1 MRFRAWTA
9 RLRVELRRRGA
20 VLEVDAPHGA
30 VFDGPPII
38 KVYPGPD
45 GEPSRFTLRVGR
57 DVRIGRDLTIEI
69 YAQGESVLELD
80 DGVDIHNNVRFLVRA
95 GSIRLGTR
103 SRVRD
108 GGLIKSDGAI
118 TVGSAVTIG
127 PYGALHCTEQITLDD
142 LVGLGERVSIIDSDH
157 TFDGVDLDFLKKP
170 LAVTPIHLGRGTMV
184 GIGTVILRGVD
195 VGPNSAIA
203 ANSVVRGGQY
213 GEASLLAG
221 NPAKTVRE
229 LKGETSAP

>member
-20 VLEVDAPHGA
+20 ELVVDAPHGA
-30 VFDGPPII
+30 LFDGPPII
-38 KVYPGPD
+38 KVYPGPN
-45 GEPSRFTLRVGR
+45 GERSRFTLRIGR
-57 DVRIGRDLTIEI
+57 DVRIGRDLTLEV
-69 YAQGESVLELD
+69 YAQGENLLELS

-95 GSIRLGTR
+95 GSITLGAR

-108 GGLIKSDGAI
+108 GVLIKSDGAV
-118 TVGSAVTIG
+118 TVGSAVTLG
-127 PYGALHCTEQITLDD
+127 PYGALHCTERITLDD

-184 GIGTVILRGVD
+184 AIGTVILRGAD
-195 VGPNSAIA
+195 IGANSAIA
-203 ANSVVRGGQY
+203 ANSVVRGGEY

-221 NPAKTVRE
+221 NPARTVRE
-229 LKGETSAP
+229 LKEAASAP